1 MSRKIRS
8 FRADAVVLKHRD
20 QGEADRMLTLYSRQ
34 RGKVRA
40 LAKGVRKTRSRKA
53 GHLEPFT
60 RVSLQLATGR
70 YWFVISQAEAQETF
84 NNLRESL
91 ETIGFASY
99 LIELID
105 KFTYEE
111 EENSGIFHLL
121 VKTLRRLNQGDSP
134 NVVIRYFEIR
144 LLDTLGFRP
153 ELKHCVVSGEEITAQ
168 DQYFS
173 ASLGGV
179 IAPAHGI
186 TLSGA
191 TPISMA
197 ALKYLRHFQRS
208 SYQDA
213 TRAKIPP
220 ETQRE
225 LEVLMHYYIT
235 YLLER
240 GLNTPAF
247 MRRVKKLGATDLSR
261 ESAKDTKVDSSENE

>member
-1 MSRKIRS
+1 MLRKIRS
-8 FRADAVVLKHRD
+8 FRADVVVLKHRD
-20 QGEADRMLTLYSRQ
+20 QGEADRMLTVYSRQ
-34 RGKVRA
+34 RGKLRA

-53 GHLEPFT
+53 GHVEPFT

-70 YWFVISQAEAQETF
+70 NWFIVSQAEAQETY

-99 LIELID
+99 VIELVD
-105 KFTYEE
+105 RFTYEE
-111 EENSGIFHLL
+111 EENSPIYDLL
-121 VKTLRRLNQGDSP
+121 VQTLKRLNDGDP
-134 NVVIRYFEIR
+134 PFLVIRYFEIR

-153 ELKHCVVSGEEITAQ
+153 ELKICVVSGEEIIAQ

-173 ASLGGV
+173 ALLGGA
-179 IAPAHGI
+179 IAPAHGK
-186 TLSGA
+186 TLPGA

-213 TRAKIPP
+213 SRAKIPQ

-225 LEVLMHYYIT
+225 LEILMHYYIT

-247 MRRVKKLGATDLSR
+247 MRRVRERGESEQYNERFTNNTQRKDL
-261 ESAKDTKVDSSENE
+261 E